1 MEKKLKNS
9 VDIKLS
15 KITKL
20 NYNNYFNNYINN
32 ILNNNL
38 IYNHHQK
45 PHLGKLSK
53 YIKKILTKY

>member
-1 MEKKLKNS
+1 MKINIILFLIINKLIIKINMEKKLKNS

-15 KITKL
+15 KITNL

-38 IYNHHQK
+38 I
-45 PHLGKLSK
+45 
-53 YIKKILTKY
+53 